1 MENRN
6 VVIHCTN
13 AADVMHLIVPT
24 QEAGGARAERV
35 DENEE
40 EHWQQHESRGGEPRG
55 RPRSHRARL
64 GRP

>member
-1 MENRN
+1 MN
-6 VVIHCTN
+6 T
-13 AADVMHLIVPT
+13 AADASIHLIST